1 MNPAHAYR
9 AACAALLILVA
20 VQVTSCEKPSAKIS
34 TKPASR
40 PTPVMIATVE
50 REALHAKNTIVGTL
64 NNPRQI
70 QIFNQEE
77 GQIIHLPYYEGDR
90 VTEGDVLVQLEA
102 DVIRAQLIKAV
113 AERRQATL
121 DLSRMEKLLA
131 RNATS
136 QDEVARA
143 RTALELARAEEDLR
157 RIMLARTTI
166 RASFNGIISERLKE
180 PGDLV
185 ATHTHILTLIDP
197 SILYVDVHVSEL
209 LLPDLN
215 IGDAVEIRVDALRD
229 HVYAGH
235 IMRIHPII
243 DSDTRQ
249 GTVEVELKPVP
260 EGALPGQLARVTF
273 NVQKTVGLIIPF
285 ASLRRDT
292 TGTYV
297 YRVDNETI
305 VRQYAAHTGLQQHQ
319 RNLIHE
325 GIQIARRVAVRT
337 GLQLGNKIEILE
349 GLQEGEQVVISG
361 LLNLRDGR
369 AIRIVDKNESPPKP
383 DI

>member
-1 MNPAHAYR
+1 MNPAHACR
-9 AACAALLILVA
+9 AVCSALLIIVA
-20 VQVTSCEKPSAKIS
+20 MQISSCDKPSAKS
-34 TKPASR
+34 SPKPASR
-40 PTPVMIATVE
+40 PTPVMTATVE

-64 NNPRQI
+64 NAPRQI

-77 GQIIHLPYYEGDR
+77 GQIIRLPYHEGDR
-90 VTEGDVLVQLEA
+90 LTKGDVLVQLEA
-102 DVIRAQLIKAV
+102 DVIRAQLIKAQ

-166 RASFNGIISERLKE
+166 RAPFNGVISERWKE

-197 SILYVDVHVSEL
+197 SILYVDAHVSEL

-215 IGDAVEIRVDALRD
+215 VGDTVEIRIDALRD
-229 HVYAGH
+229 HVYTGQV
-235 IMRIHPII
+235 MRIHPII
-243 DSDTRQ
+243 DPDTRQ

-260 EGALPGQLARVTF
+260 EGALPGQLARIIF
-273 NVQKTVGLIIPF
+273 NVEKTVGLIIPF
-285 ASLRRDT
+285 ASLRRDM

-297 YRVDNETI
+297 YRVDNET
-305 VRQYAAHTGLQQHQ
+305 
-319 RNLIHE
+319 
-325 GIQIARRVAVRT
+325 IARRVAVRT

-349 GLQEGEQVVISG
+349 GLQAGEQVVIRG
-361 LLNLRDGR
+361 LLKLRDGR
-369 AIRIVDKNESPPKP
+369 AIRIVDSNESPPK
-383 DI
+383 IENESS